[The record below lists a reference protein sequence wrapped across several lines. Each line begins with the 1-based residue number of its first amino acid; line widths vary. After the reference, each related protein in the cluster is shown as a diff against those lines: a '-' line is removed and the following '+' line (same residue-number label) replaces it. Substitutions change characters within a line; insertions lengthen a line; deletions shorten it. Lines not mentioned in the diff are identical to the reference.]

1 MRRTSDDVRS
11 GLAQLRSSEFIRQ
24 GVLVFGATTFVNAA
38 GFVYHMIAS
47 RTLGVAEYGTLYAL
61 LSVMSLVSAPASVVM
76 PVITRFAAEFRALDD
91 WAHLRGLAVGLAR
104 AFGLVALVTIAVAAL
119 AAVPLGGALHAPAWS
134 IPVVVVLLAI
144 VLASTAYRALAQGVQ
159 DFDGYSISAV
169 VEGIAKVAATLL
181 FIAIGWRFFGALAG
195 FIVGSLAG
203 GAFMVYRT
211 VGSVLKYPEEPLR
224 YDWRRIAVAGAGSV
238 ALTVAIAILGN
249 VDVIVVKHAF
259 DAHQAGIY
267 SAASLGGKILL
278 FGFSFVPAVL
288 LPQAADRRA
297 RGERTRGILAL
308 CVAMVVALG
317 AIGLV
322 LLRFF
327 GLTLLHVLVGPKFDA
342 ADGLLVWYGAAM
354 TLVAL
359 VNVLGSYGIATHR
372 LAFGWSLLA
381 GSLLT
386 GVAIAIYHPTLL
398 AVVIVLVAGTAVTTV
413 ATGASTVIQGLYA
426 DRMRAAA

>member
-1 MRRTSDDVRS
+1 
-11 GLAQLRSSEFIRQ
+11 
-24 GVLVFGATTFVNAA
+24 VFGATTFLNAA

-61 LSVMSLVSAPASVVM
+61 LSVMALAAAPASIVM
-76 PVITRFAAEFRALDD
+76 PVITRFAAEFKALED
-91 WAHLRGLAVGLAR
+91 WTHLRGLAVGLAR
-104 AFGLVALVTIAVAAL
+104 AFLLVAIVLIAVAAV
-119 AAVPLGGALHAPAWS
+119 AAVPFGASLHTPAWA
-134 IPVVVVLLAI
+134 IPVVAVLLA
-144 VLASTAYRALAQGVQ
+144 VMLASTAYRALAQGVQ
-159 DFDGYSISAV
+159 DFGGYSISAV

-181 FIAIGWRFFGALAG
+181 FAAVGWRFFGALAG
-195 FIVGSLAG
+195 FIIGSVAG

-211 VGSVLKYPEEPLR
+211 LGRVLKYPEEPVR

-238 ALTVAIAILGN
+238 ALTVAISILGN

-278 FGFSFVPAVL
+278 FGFGFIPAVL

-297 RGERTRGILAL
+297 RGERTRGVLAA
-308 CVAMVVALG
+308 CVVVVVGLG
-317 AIGLV
+317 VCGVV
-322 LLRFF
+322 LLKYF
-327 GLTLLHVLVGPKFDA
+327 GLTLLHVLVGTRFDA
-342 ADGLLVWYGAAM
+342 ANDLLGWYGAAM

-359 VNVLGSYGIATHR
+359 LNLLGAYGIATHR

-381 GSLLT
+381 GSILT
-386 GVAIAIYHPTLL
+386 GVAIAFYHPTLL
-398 AVVIVLVAGTAVTTV
+398 AVVMVLGAGTAVTTV

-426 DRMRAAA
+426 DRARAEA